1 MNLWKTG
8 LCGLIVALAA
18 AGVVADDPQAVLAQS
33 ATAQVLPIETPVYFE
48 LAESLTTRRAKP
60 KKDAK
65 AGFRSVNVNDLVRGT
80 VVEDVIVG
88 GVVLVEV
95 GAEVQ
100 LRVGEGTK
108 KNRRMGRKGVLVLE
122 PKLTYAISGQRVAL
136 AGDLLA
142 EGSSRTGATVVH
154 TVLWGG
160 LGLLKKGKA
169 ATIEADGTV
178 YYAFTAAPVE
188 VDLRR

>member
-1 MNLWKTG
+1 MNLWKTSC
-8 LCGLIVALAA
+8 CGLIVALAA
-18 AGVVADDPQAVLAQS
+18 AGVVADDSQAVLAQS
-33 ATAQVLPIETPVYFE
+33 ATAQVLAIETPVYFE

-65 AGFRSVNVNDLVRGT
+65 TGFRSVKVNDLVRGT

-100 LRVGEGTK
+100 LRVGDGTK

-122 PKLTYAISGQRVAL
+122 PQLTYAISGQRVAL
-136 AGDLLA
+136 SGNLLS

-169 ATIEADGTV
+169 ATIVADGTV
-178 YYAFTAAPVE
+178 YHAFTSAPVE
-188 VDLRR
+188 VRMP